1 MFDSKYKKILIT
13 DLEALTLEIQEMREQ
28 IDTLTAENKKLKENQ
43 SEFLMGVVKKQSDT
57 IKTLSHYQSQDE
69 ALYSY
74 EQSNAKDK
82 AEIKKLKAELLEA
95 RSLTDNY
102 KQAYTLESNMSD
114 LLIERVVS
122 TKKSCVEY
130 DTVSLLD
137 IRG

>member
-1 MFDSKYKKILIT
+1 MFSSKYKKVLVS
-13 DLEALTLEIQEMREQ
+13 DLEAITLEMQEMREQ
-28 IDTLTAENKKLKENQ
+28 IATLTSRNEVLEANQ
-43 SEFLMGVVKKQSDT
+43 SEFLMGVVKKQSET
-57 IKTLSHYQSQDE
+57 IKTLSHYQEQDE

-74 EQSNAKDK
+74 EQSNEKQR
-82 AEIKKLKAELLEA
+82 AEIKRLKAELQEA
-95 RSLTDNY
+95 KDLTDNY

-130 DTVSLLD
+130 QTASLLD